1 MFNIGPAEL
10 IVILIIALIVF
21 GPKRLPEIGR
31 TLGRSLQEFRRASN
45 ELRRD
50 LDLDLNDQPASTPAE
65 RSSPTTPA
73 PGAGAGTATPN
84 GAGDAGAGPA
94 GVG

>member
-50 LDLDLNDQPASTPAE
+50 LDLDLHDQPASTPAE
-65 RSSPTTPA
+65 RSSPSTPA
-73 PGAGAGTATPN
+73 PGTGAGTASPN
-84 GAGDAGAGPA
+84 GAGDAGASPA
-94 GVG
+94 GID